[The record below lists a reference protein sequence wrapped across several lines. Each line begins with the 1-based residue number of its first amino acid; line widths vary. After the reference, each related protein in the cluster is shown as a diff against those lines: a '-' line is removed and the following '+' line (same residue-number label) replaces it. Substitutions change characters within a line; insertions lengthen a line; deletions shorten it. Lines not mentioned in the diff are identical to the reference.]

1 MAKSRD
7 ITKED
12 VAVWKKEY
20 ESGAS
25 LRKIGETHNVDKTTV
40 KYHLKGVVEFREK
53 SPFKKYA
60 DEWYQ
65 LHLEGWTN
73 DAIAKK
79 YNVTKTTVWNILSK
93 EKGIKKK
100 SGRKK
105 YAHLTPTFIQMYKD
119 GADLTDIS
127 KATGASRQTVL
138 NYLNDEGVTARTYS
152 ETSRIHE
159 VKEDYFDTIDSDRK
173 AYMLGLVFSSGTLLE
188 HHGTK
193 SLQVS
198 GANTK
203 SHVIGEIF
211 GELTDRKLEDIMN
224 DGDKY
229 KDRIFSPNLYK
240 SLKRIGMG
248 LRGEMTFPDLTG
260 SYRSEFLRG
269 YLVGR
274 VTLDEKLNNLFVAAR
289 PNNVGKLRDML
300 IQIVGVNSDAIKS
313 LTGSDDRLVVYRND
327 EVEKIMEF
335 VKETGR

>member
-20 ESGAS
+20 ERGAS
-25 LRKIGETHNVDKTTV
+25 LRKIGETYGVDKTTV

-65 LHLEGWTN
+65 LHVEGWTN
-73 DAIAKK
+73 AAIANK

-93 EKGIKKK
+93 EKGVKKK

-105 YAHLTPTFIQMYKD
+105 YEHLIPTFIQMYKD
-119 GADLTDIS
+119 GYDLTDIS
-127 KATGASRQTVL
+127 KETGASRQTVL
-138 NYLNDEGVTARTYS
+138 NYLNDEGIKARTYS
-152 ETSRIHE
+152 ETSRIHA
-159 VKEDYFDTIDSDRK
+159 VKEDYFEVIDSGRK

-188 HHGTK
+188 HHGTQ
-193 SLQVS
+193 SLQIS
-198 GANTK
+198 GANAK
-203 SHVIGEIF
+203 AHVIGEIF
-211 GELTDRKLEDIMN
+211 GELTDRKLEDVIN

-240 SLKRIGMG
+240 SLKRLGMG

-300 IQIVGVNSDAIKS
+300 IQIVGINSDAIKS
-313 LTGSDDRLVVYRND
+313 FTGSDDRLVIYRNN

-335 VKETGR
+335 IKETE

>member
-12 VAVWKKEY
+12 VEVWKKEY

-60 DEWYQ
+60 DEWHQ

-73 DAIAKK
+73 AAIAKK
-79 YNVTKTTVWNILSK
+79 YNVTTTTVWNILSK
-93 EKGIKKK
+93 EKGVKKK
-100 SGRKK
+100 VGRKK
-105 YAHLTPTFIQMYKD
+105 YAHLLPTFIQMYKD

-138 NYLNDEGVTARTYS
+138 NYLNDEGIKARTYS

-159 VKEDYFDTIDSDRK
+159 VKEDYFEVIDSDRK

-203 SHVIGEIF
+203 AHVIGEIF
-211 GELTDRKLEDIMN
+211 GELTDRKLGDIMN
-224 DGDKY
+224 DGNKY
-229 KDRIFSPNLYK
+229 KDRIFSPKLYM
-240 SLKRIGMG
+240 SLKRLGMG
-248 LRGEMTFPDLTG
+248 FRGEMAFPDLTG

-300 IQIVGVNSDAIKS
+300 VQIVGVNSDAIKS
-313 LTGSDDRLVVYRND
+313 FTGSDDRLVIYRNA
-327 EVEKIMEF
+327 EVAKVMEF
-335 VKETGR
+335 VKKTD